1 MGYKK
6 KVEQGTSKLA
16 DRKCYGYDND
26 ENGKLIVNDE
36 QSDVVQKIFNSYLG
50 GKSVTGILKELES
63 LGIKSPTGKDK
74 WNKRTVELTLTKRKC
89 IGEAE
94 LLKSDEKGT
103 YYLVSD
109 NDPAIISKEVFE
121 AVQKQK
127 IQRSNI
133 TVDED
138 GKKYRSA
145 NKYSS
150 KK

>member
-1 MGYKK
+1 M
-6 KVEQGTSKLA
+6 
-16 DRKCYGYDND
+16 
-26 ENGKLIVNDE
+26 
-36 QSDVVQKIFNSYLG
+36 
-50 GKSVTGILKELES
+50 
-63 LGIKSPTGKDK
+63 
-74 WNKRTVELTLTKRKC
+74 
-89 IGEAE
+89 
-94 LLKSDEKGT
+94 KSDEKGT

-109 NDPAIISKEVFE
+109 NNPAIISKEVFE
-121 AVQKQK
+121 TVQKQK